1 MPPLGATRGFLLKW
15 RLGWEHATEYFGK
28 EFHLNLHNS
37 SFQFINV
44 VHAPPGVTSIC
55 HPISVIDSRDGFLQ
69 SSYHGPDV
77 IKGVVAGFCN
87 DPPPILQPG
96 SSIQRLNKR
105 RARKM
110 AYDASIQWQTYTVNT
125 SYSRMLLVSS
135 YFMEELRELVAVPFV
150 DGTGETYVSFGY
162 VSIANY
168 NIIASRPRPVSEH
181 NHLLSHRCQKT
192 VDFWVVAR
200 ESGCTNV
207 MIGISSNGIEVSLPL
222 GTISKREL
230 VQPFLIN
237 SLFPD
242 SVLRLINIATLP
254 LVSLT
259 LLLATWLWLTLL

>member
-1 MPPLGATRGFLLKW
+1 MPLGATRGFLLKW
-15 RLGWEHATEYFGK
+15 RLGWEHVAEYFGK
-28 EFHLNLHNS
+28 EFHLDLYDS

-44 VHAPPGVTSIC
+44 VHAPPGVRLC
-55 HPISVIDSRDGFLQ
+55 HPISVIDSRDGLLQ

-77 IKGVVAGFCN
+77 IKGVVGFCN
-87 DPPPILQPG
+87 NPPPILQPG

-125 SYSRMLLVSS
+125 SYSRMLQVSND
-135 YFMEELRELVAVPFV
+135 FMEELRELVAVPFV
-150 DGTGETYVSFGY
+150 DDGTAGENSVSFGY

-181 NHLLSHRCQKT
+181 NHLLSHCCQKR
-192 VDFWVVAR
+192 VDFRVVAR

-207 MIGISSNGIEVSLPL
+207 MIGIPSNGIEVSLPL

-230 VQPFLIN
+230 VQPLIN

-242 SVLRLINIATLP
+242 SVLRLIKIATLP
-254 LVSLT
+254 LVSST
-259 LLLATWLWLTLL
+259 LLLVTWLWLTLL